1 MCGINALYEEITLP
15 QTLANQMD
23 VETQTA
29 TIEVAADLY
38 SVPDHRVQQFVA
50 QYVPIELK
58 TLYNP
63 RSKRIIFKKIV
74 FENIP
79 GGSIV

>member
-1 MCGINALYEEITLP
+1 MNTLHICRHHNPAVCGINALYEEITLP

-58 TLYNP
+58 P
-63 RSKRIIFKKIV
+63 FII
-74 FENIP
+74 
-79 GGSIV
+79 